1 MPFPSLLLSA
11 QVVSTVFP
19 CLAIS
24 ITAFR
29 LVIQYRRSQLWWEDL
44 WAAVAMACIIG
55 VVSAYWWFSIIVAKP
70 HPDISSFV
78 VAWWLS
84 TSTFTCAL
92 WAARMS
98 LTFSI
103 IRISHPASRL
113 RIVAN
118 LTAGLFACCFTSQ
131 IIQKVYICKDVKSW
145 MNNTAHGCDIG
156 NGVGIAEICMD
167 AVSDFLLMAIASR
180 LLRDARQ
187 LKSQRKL
194 IRGLFS
200 ASILTTVFSVVHIV
214 FVIQAEVL
222 LAIIMTGHLEV
233 SISLI
238 VCNLPV
244 VVTCFYRRFRRMHAE
259 DAYDYATGTS
269 SDRAPL
275 ENTLDTSAAT
285 QIGLIS
291 SADIETSLSTQ
302 SMNAFQSHDPK

>member
-1 MPFPSLLLSA
+1 
-11 QVVSTVFP
+11 VVSTVFP

-113 RIVAN
+113 RMVAN

-167 AVSDFLLMAIASR
+167 AVSDFLLMAMASR

-222 LAIIMTGHLEV
+222 LIIMTGHLEV
-233 SISLI
+233 SIALI

-244 VVTCFYRRFRRMHAE
+244 VVTWFYRHFRRMHAE
-259 DAYDYATGTS
+259 EAYGYTTDS
-269 SDRAPL
+269 SSVRASL
-275 ENTLDTSAAT
+275 ENTLDASAIAQTDLTYTAGLMTS
-285 QIGLIS
+285 I
-291 SADIETSLSTQ
+291 STQ
-302 SMNAFQSHDPK
+302 SLGAFHGHDPK